1 MAVGAQAAELAE
13 PERVVV
19 PSMRRVVVSDGRWS
33 DDAAFQAERDRKL
46 MRSAPLPACGAI
58 PAVNIERCGIE
69 GKVFSVWPD
78 KTARAQRAETKR
90 AFVRDASRNFLGLG

>member
-1 MAVGAQAAELAE
+1 
-13 PERVVV
+13 
-19 PSMRRVVVSDGRWS
+19 MRRVVVSDGRWS
-33 DDAAFQAERDRKL
+33 DDAAFQAELTQRRDRKL